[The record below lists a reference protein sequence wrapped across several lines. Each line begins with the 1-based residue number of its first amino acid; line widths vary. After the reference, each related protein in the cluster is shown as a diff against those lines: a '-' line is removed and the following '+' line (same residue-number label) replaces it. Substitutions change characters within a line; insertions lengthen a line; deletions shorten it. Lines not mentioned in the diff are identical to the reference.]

1 MIGKYSIV
9 KFKDENGNFKS
20 GYVQNKI
27 NNLLQISNYNKMVEI
42 DNAEELA
49 FGDMPSSDLVETAQ
63 QIKLLN
69 EIFKIEIKRRA
80 YDIEKNK
87 TKSKYFH
94 DELIFRKPDD
104 K

>member
-42 DNAEELA
+42 DNAEELP